1 MTSNKCYHRGMK
13 QLLLRVDDDLHA
25 RLTER
30 AKREHRSVNAIA
42 NEILSVIG
50 EGDGRSATEK
60 VKARAAALGMLAPPL
75 KVAKEA
81 PPARDVEALRNRV
94 LDSMRGIG
102 PIVDDMFA
110 EDRDRLL

>member
-1 MTSNKCYHRGMK
+1 MK

-50 EGDGRSATEK
+50 ADDSRSEQEK
-60 VKARAAALGMLAPPL
+60 VQARLAARGMLAS
-75 KVAKEA
+75 A
-81 PPARDVEALRNRV
+81 PPDDDSIDRDELRARAIK
-94 LDSMRGIG
+94 SMRGAGKLLDAIL
-102 PIVDDMFA
+102 D
-110 EDRDRLL
+110 EDRDRL